1 MRYLGVGISV
11 KDSPAA
17 VELYKAAF
25 GLELGYHVKN
35 QDGTYYHS
43 ELLRD
48 GQPFCSVVEAGEP
61 KHTEGNPIE
70 LGVTFQAR
78 EELER
83 ALAVLQEGGKVTMGP
98 GELPWSPWA
107 AGVTD
112 RFGLNWFL
120 SLPQHRPAEDWIP
133 EK

>member
-1 MRYLGVGISV
+1 MSYLGVGISV
-11 KDSPAA
+11 KDSPAP

-61 KHTEGNPIE
+61 RHTEGNPIE
-70 LGVTFQAR
+70 LGLLSRRGKSWSGPLRFCR
-78 EELER
+78 R
-83 ALAVLQEGGKVTMGP
+83 AAK
-98 GELPWSPWA
+98 
-107 AGVTD
+107 
-112 RFGLNWFL
+112 
-120 SLPQHRPAEDWIP
+120 
-133 EK
+133 